1 VLTSRSAGSSS
12 LQQFRAL
19 GIEPTALKI
28 IVAKGVHSPR
38 PAMTPIAKAMIWVAS
53 AGVTSADLSTFRYQH
68 RRVPLYPL
76 EPDTVWP

>member
-1 VLTSRSAGSSS
+1 
-12 LQQFRAL
+12 
-19 GIEPTALKI
+19 
-28 IVAKGVHSPR
+28 
-38 PAMTPIAKAMIWVAS
+38 MTPIAKAMIWVAS